1 MYFSMNDDTYDWN
14 GTVKTRWDTYL
25 EIDSQNKLILNK
37 NI

>member
-1 MYFSMNDDTYDWN
+1 MIGN

-37 NI
+37 NV